1 MRVFDKAPAGDANSS
16 GFAGGKAPMME
27 RILATAD
34 RLFYQRGF
42 RAVGVDLVAA
52 EAGISKRSLY
62 DYFPSKDALIAAY
75 LERRFY
81 VPPPS
86 DSPPATQIL
95 GAFDRLERMF
105 VQDGFR
111 GCPFVNAVAELGDAC
126 GAAKG
131 AAAQFKETRRLWLR
145 ERLVELGVPDPDA
158 LSLQLLLLSE
168 GAIAAML
175 VRGDPAVARAA
186 RDAAAVL
193 LRAAGVTLPRDA

>member
-1 MRVFDKAPAGDANSS
+1 MHDKAP
-16 GFAGGKAPMME
+16 MLE
-27 RILATAD
+27 RILTTAD
-34 RLFYQRGF
+34 RLFYQRGI

-75 LERRFY
+75 LERRL
-81 VPPPS
+81 PGIAPS
-86 DSPPATQIL
+86 DAPPAAQIL

-111 GCPFVNAVAELGDAC
+111 GCAFVNAVAELGDSCTAVRD
-126 GAAKG
+126 AAVR
-131 AAAQFKETRRLWLR
+131 FKEARRLWFR
-145 ERLVELGVPDPDA
+145 DRLVTLGVADPDGLA
-158 LSLQLLLLSE
+158 LQLLLLSE

-175 VRGDPAVARAA
+175 VREDPAVARAA

-193 LRAAGVTLPRDA
+193 LRAGGIDPDGG